1 MTTSKRKLD
10 IPTQIKDL
18 DLVDRRRRQIAEAA
32 VKLFIEHGFHKT
44 TTRQIARATGFSI
57 GSLYEYVASKE
68 DVLYLVCDSIH
79 QDVERL
85 VSRTLTRQAG
95 GKEALVNVLR
105 EYFMVC
111 HRMSDFILLIYQET
125 RSLPDQWQTRVL
137 ENELRITNL
146 FVDVLDGFVKS
157 GDLPPL
163 DQSAIDLAAHN
174 ISVLGHMWTFRRW
187 YFGRH
192 YSIEDYIRLQ
202 TGFILNM
209 CSGSLK
215 DAYP

>member
-1 MTTSKRKLD
+1 MGRGAQGTNAWL
-10 IPTQIKDL
+10 
-18 DLVDRRRRQIAEAA
+18 E
-32 VKLFIEHGFHKT
+32 
-44 TTRQIARATGFSI
+44 
-57 GSLYEYVASKE
+57 
-68 DVLYLVCDSIH
+68 
-79 QDVERL
+79 
-85 VSRTLTRQAG
+85 TLTNQTG
-95 GKEALVNVLR
+95 GKEALKNVLR

-163 DQSAIDLAAHN
+163 DRQEIDLAAHN

-209 CSGSLK
+209 CSGSQK
-215 DAYP
+215 DADP